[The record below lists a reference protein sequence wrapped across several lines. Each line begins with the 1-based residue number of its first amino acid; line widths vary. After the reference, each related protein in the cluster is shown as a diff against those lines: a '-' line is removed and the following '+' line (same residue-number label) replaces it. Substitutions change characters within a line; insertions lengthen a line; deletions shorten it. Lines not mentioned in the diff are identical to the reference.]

1 MDSLLRKASP
11 FAARRRPRS
20 VDLPSLSS
28 SRLANPFRAAL
39 RAVGESFAEEFRIAL
54 TSLCVFSAS
63 ITAI

>member
-1 MDSLLRKASP
+1 MDSLLRRTSP
-11 FAARRRPRS
+11 FAARRQPRS

-28 SRLANPFRAAL
+28 RLATPFRAAL